1 MKIFADTKNE
11 SFTFEMLENGES
23 PVLKDNK
30 NKYNYY
36 LQAVGNNR
44 YFFKLDGKSY
54 LVQMQRKGEIY
65 NITIDGEY
73 FEFRVEDERMR
84 TLRELAN
91 KASQSS
97 GEQLIS
103 APIPGLITG
112 IKISV
117 GDKVSVG
124 DGLLTLEAMKMENE
138 IKSNFS
144 GMVKKIFIEQ
154 GAAVE
159 KDQKLLIVEI

>member
-1 MKIFADTKNE
+1 MKIFADTKND
-11 SFTFEMLENGES
+11 SFTFEMVENGDQ
-23 PVLKDNK
+23 PILKDK
-30 NKYNYY
+30 KYKYDYY
-36 LQAVGNNR
+36 LKSVGNNR

-54 LVQMQRKGEIY
+54 LVQMQRNNGFF
-65 NITIDGEY
+65 NVTVDGEY

-84 TLRELAN
+84 TLRELVN

-97 GEQLIS
+97 GEQLVT

-112 IKISV
+112 IKINE

-124 DGLLTLEAMKMENE
+124 DGLVTLEAMKMENE
-138 IKSNFS
+138 IKSGFE
-144 GMVKKIFIEQ
+144 GTIKKIFIEN

-159 KDQKLLIVEI
+159 KDQKLLVIEN